1 MPYAFGAA
9 SAMVGAMFLP
19 RKRLQNDLTFDLGR
33 LHGFGDQKAVV
44 FCTTEN
50 HPWDCAVAIGLS
62 NTVQR

>member
-1 MPYAFGAA
+1 
-9 SAMVGAMFLP
+9 MVGAMFLP